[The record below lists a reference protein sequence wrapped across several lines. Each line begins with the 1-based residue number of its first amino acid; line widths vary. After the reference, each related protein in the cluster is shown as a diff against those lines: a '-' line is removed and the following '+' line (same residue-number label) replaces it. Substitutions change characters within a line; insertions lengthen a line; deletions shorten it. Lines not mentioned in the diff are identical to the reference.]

1 MVPKKKVTQRCR
13 TGLVWSPVCLA
24 AAAGGAQKP
33 EQSYQSTDG
42 SFLVQVDL
50 FNVNGKAN
58 TTGTF
63 VMEVHPSWAPFA
75 VARYVVVRTGSALL
89 PDIASK
95 RSCNSV
101 DRDYPCVLAQAVIL
115 AYCQLFV

>member
-1 MVPKKKVTQRCR
+1 M
-13 TGLVWSPVCLA
+13 A
-24 AAAGGAQKP
+24 AGAQKSVP

-42 SFLVQVDL
+42 SFLVKVDL

-75 VARYVVVRTGSALL
+75 VARYVVGRTVV
-89 PDIASK
+89 ASK
-95 RSCNSV
+95 RGCNAI
-101 DRDYPCVLAQAVIL
+101 DRGCPRVLAQAVIF
-115 AYCQLFV
+115 AYCQLLV